1 MLPFLVCLIFEVFSN
16 LGHFLS
22 RHHHDAGWPLGGI
35 FEEKICFQLE
45 ILSFFYFQSFFLI
58 KSRNGK
64 TQSRECINF
73 RLIWNSGSV
82 PLADVPKRLKIFIL
96 FREIQKILVWVKVF
110 AFSIS
115 CNFKMNQNHR
125 SGHKPSRL
133 KFFWRG
139 GGGPLK
145 PLKKA
150 FLIILLQIFIMSV
163 LAVR

>member
-1 MLPFLVCLIFEVFSN
+1 
-16 LGHFLS
+16 
-22 RHHHDAGWPLGGI
+22 
-35 FEEKICFQLE
+35 
-45 ILSFFYFQSFFLI
+45 
-58 KSRNGK
+58 
-64 TQSRECINF
+64 
-73 RLIWNSGSV
+73 
-82 PLADVPKRLKIFIL
+82 
-96 FREIQKILVWVKVF
+96 
-110 AFSIS
+110 
-115 CNFKMNQNHR
+115 MNQIHR